1 MPLMINAIHLI
12 PLLQVID
19 IYREG
24 TETARELMIN
34 AGGDLSVDYFSIA
47 EQSQESLNKA
57 LLELAEQVR
66 ILVDEADVPEGVS
79 LSKFE

>member
-12 PLLQVID
+12 PLLQVLD

-24 TETARELMIN
+24 AETAIELMIE
-34 AGGDLSVDYFSIA
+34 ADSSVDYLSIA
-47 EQSQESLNKA
+47 EQAQESLNKA
-57 LLELAEQVR
+57 LLELAKQVR